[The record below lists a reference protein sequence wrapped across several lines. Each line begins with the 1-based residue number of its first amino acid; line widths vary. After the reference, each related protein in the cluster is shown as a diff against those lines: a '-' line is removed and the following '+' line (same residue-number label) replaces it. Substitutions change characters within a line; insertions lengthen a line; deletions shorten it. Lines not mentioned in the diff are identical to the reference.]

1 MAGVT
6 VDSSKRMMVTIL
18 DPNTETQKVL
28 DMEEVADH
36 LQEIIA
42 ERETA
47 AVVEAGEVILN
58 PMSKM
63 KEKER
68 MAVVAAAGVVMMLE
82 EAITGAEVAVT
93 IICHLHNPTEVVAAV
108 EAEEETDLQ

>member
-47 AVVEAGEVILN
+47 AVV
-58 PMSKM
+58 
-63 KEKER
+63 
-68 MAVVAAAGVVMMLE
+68 
-82 EAITGAEVAVT
+82 
-93 IICHLHNPTEVVAAV
+93 
-108 EAEEETDLQ
+108 

>member
-68 MAVVAAAGVVMMLE
+68 MAVVAAGVVMMLE

-108 EAEEETDLQ
+108 EVEEEIDLQ